1 MRKGWTLGS
10 VYSQMSEHKLAIDCF
25 KRALVFADKEAKREI
40 RIDIALEFENMGAW
54 QEAIRNL
61 HEALE
66 EDALNET
73 AVYELA
79 FATSEPDNSSRQLRS
94 TSNSSKSSRTRLPL
108 GTAWAMRSSN
118 VGATPKPSMRTIL
131 PLPLK
136 AHLALAYHQKA
147 EALVAMERYQD
158 ALHTYEE
165 TLTFEDPS
173 PSTRCYM
180 GECLERIGDLE
191 RAETYYRDRPA
202 GPAVRRCVCR
212 TGRARGH
219 ARSTW

>member
-1 MRKGWTLGS
+1 MPLLKELDIEPMNEEVLVTLGS

-79 FATSEPDNSSRQLRS
+79 FATSN
-94 TSNSSKSSRTRLPL
+94 RTIQEAASFYEQFLEKQPYSFAAVQH
-108 GTAWAMRSSN
+108 GQCSSN
-118 VGATPKPSMRTIL
+118 VGATPKPSMAIL

-136 AHLALAYHQKA
+136 AHLTRPTTRKPRPCRYGAVPRRAAY
-147 EALVAMERYQD
+147 LRR
-158 ALHTYEE
+158 
-165 TLTFEDPS
+165 DP
-173 PSTRCYM
+173 
-180 GECLERIGDLE
+180 D
-191 RAETYYRDRPA
+191 
-202 GPAVRRCVCR
+202 V
-212 TGRARGH
+212 
-219 ARSTW
+219 